1 MSSKECPEMSGS
13 VSSDSDGND
22 DVVSEVVEVSTDDMV
37 ETEDAD
43 VTDVEIGQP
52 SVLKELLLSGSSSD

>member
-1 MSSKECPEMSGS
+1 MSGS

-37 ETEDAD
+37 ETEDGDTPTD